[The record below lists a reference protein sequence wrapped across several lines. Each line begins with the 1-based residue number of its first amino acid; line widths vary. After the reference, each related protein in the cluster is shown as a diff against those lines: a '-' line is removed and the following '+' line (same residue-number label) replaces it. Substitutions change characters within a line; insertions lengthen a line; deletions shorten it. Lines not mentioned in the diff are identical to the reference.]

1 MSGQIQTFWDS
12 MPVELHAPSNNTA
25 AALAINAWDNIGKGI
40 GNLGTKLIEEPMSK
54 LYRADLNAGR
64 DISGYDPLALT
75 NKVLEDTPTVRGQ
88 LLENDT
94 KAFDLGLKKAKEDS
108 LVQHKDLLDQMQ
120 LAYNSRDYAKTR
132 ELYNQAMTLGIR
144 PDVLKEYLNDIGN
157 AQRLE
162 EQLNIQ
168 KSGDARKWA
177 RFNDDIAERERL
189 RKLGNDAR
197 YYAEMRKTMGDVLDI
212 ADAANWD
219 EVSRATTPEER
230 NKAIRDILLKS
241 EKFRDRYNK
250 ASLKGKEAIDNSI
263 NRFINNFDRYSL
275 GKDAMYQIMVL
286 NGDVTKMAKDFF
298 DFNQGSTSVGNSSSN
313 NMAIIK

>member
-12 MPVELHAPSNNTA
+12 MPVELHAPSNNAA

-162 EQLNIQ
+162 EHLNIQ
-168 KSGDARKWA
+168 KSGDAREWA

-219 EVSRATTPEER
+219 EVSRARTPEER
-230 NKAIRDILLKS
+230 NKAIRNTLLKS
-241 EKFRDRYNK
+241 ERFRDRYNK
-250 ASLKGKEAIDNSI
+250 ASLKDKEAIDNSI

>member
-12 MPVELHAPSNNTA
+12 MPVELHAPSNNAA

-162 EQLNIQ
+162 EHLNIQ
-168 KSGDARKWA
+168 KSGDAREWA

-219 EVSRATTPEER
+219 EVSRARTPEER

-241 EKFRDRYNK
+241 EKFRDKYNK
-250 ASLKGKEAIDNSI
+250 ASLKDKEAINNSI